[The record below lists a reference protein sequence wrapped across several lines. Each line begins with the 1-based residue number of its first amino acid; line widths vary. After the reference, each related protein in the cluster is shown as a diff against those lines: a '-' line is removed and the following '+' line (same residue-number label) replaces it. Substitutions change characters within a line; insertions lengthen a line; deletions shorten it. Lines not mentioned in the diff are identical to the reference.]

1 MKESEQRAARI
12 SQGISQVG
20 SDIKARVHRNTA
32 EIKKVSSN
40 TYKQIVASSIV
51 IGAYIMTIAS
61 GSIP

>member
-12 SQGISQVG
+12 SQVKQVG
-20 SDIKARVHRNTA
+20 SEIKARVERNTA
-32 EIKKVSSN
+32 EIMKVSSN